1 MTIGY
6 TGGWTPKA
14 GLLVQD
20 TGSSGKPVSQS
31 AKVRQM
37 LALVGTDP
45 NALDT
50 AKMDKQQLHKSIK
63 GFDPSNVT
71 AKSLGSLSIFLKDR
85 GLISDV
91 TAVTL
96 SNAGDKFDRF
106 GIPNDP
112 DAKFNA
118 LEYFATQL
126 DNIQNNNLKGNKYA
140 NYLIPEYKKAI
151 YVLQNLQNYGKGNGT
166 TLPTDK
172 NVSAKA

>member
-6 TGGWTPKA
+6 TGAWTAKA
-14 GLLVQD
+14 GLLVRD
-20 TGSSGKPVSQS
+20 TASSAKPVSQS
-31 AKVRQM
+31 VKVKQM
-37 LALVGTDP
+37 LDLVGNNP
-45 NALDT
+45 VELDA
-50 AKMDKQQLHKSIK
+50 AKMDKMQMRKQMK
-63 GFDPSNVT
+63 GFDPTDISV
-71 AKSLGSLSIFLKDR
+71 KSMGSLSALLKER

-106 GIPNDP
+106 GIKDP

-140 NYLIPEYKKAI
+140 NYLIPEFKKAI
-151 YVLQNLQNYGKGNGT
+151 YVLQNLETYGKSSGPKVISGDG
-166 TLPTDK
+166 L
-172 NVSAKA
+172 SATA